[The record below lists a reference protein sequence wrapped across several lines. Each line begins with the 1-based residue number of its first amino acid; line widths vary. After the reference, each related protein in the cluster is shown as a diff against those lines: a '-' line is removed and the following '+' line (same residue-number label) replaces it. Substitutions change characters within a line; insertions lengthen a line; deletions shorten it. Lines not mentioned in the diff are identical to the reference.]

1 MICWLR
7 YKRVWEV
14 HVPFLEAFFLN
25 HLWWLL
31 TQIFVYPSATQ
42 ETLANA
48 YDNGYL
54 KERTMNNTFFFS
66 GEKLLKFTLVFFDF
80 LKFLSA

>member
-1 MICWLR
+1 MSLFWRRL
-7 YKRVWEV
+7 
-14 HVPFLEAFFLN
+14 FFKITSKG
-25 HLWWLL
+25 LL
-31 TQIFVYPSATQ
+31 TQIFVYPSAAQ

-80 LKFLSA
+80 LKFLSDHE

>member
-1 MICWLR
+1 MSLFWRRL
-7 YKRVWEV
+7 
-14 HVPFLEAFFLN
+14 FFKITSKG
-25 HLWWLL
+25 LL

-54 KERTMNNTFFFS
+54 KERTMNNTFFFL
-66 GEKLLKFTLVFFDF
+66 EKNC
-80 LKFLSA
+80 